1 MHELGIVFH
10 VIDRIEEVAKE
21 NNVSHVKSVTLE
33 IGEVSGVVH
42 EYLTDCW
49 AWAVN
54 TKKNKSPVLSGS
66 ELKIEATPAVTICN
80 DCKKTYPTVE
90 HGRTCP
96 FCKSENTVL
105 VTGNEMQIK
114 EIEADE

>member
-10 VIDRIEEVAKE
+10 VIDRLEELAEE
-21 NNVSHVKSVTLE
+21 NGVSRISKVTLE

-54 TKKNKSPVLSGS
+54 GSRVRSDVLRGS
-66 ELKIEATPAVTICN
+66 ELVIEPLPAVTVCN
-80 DCKKTYPTVE
+80 SCGKTYPTVS
-90 HGRTCP
+90 HGRICP
-96 FCKSENTVL
+96 FCRSEDTVL
-105 VTGNEMQIK
+105 VSGNEMSIK
-114 EIEADE
+114 EMEAC